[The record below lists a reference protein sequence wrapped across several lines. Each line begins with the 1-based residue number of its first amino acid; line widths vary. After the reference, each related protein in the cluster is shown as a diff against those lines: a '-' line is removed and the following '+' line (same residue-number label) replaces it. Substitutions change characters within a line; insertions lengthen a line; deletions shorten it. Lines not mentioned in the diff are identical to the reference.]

1 MGCTGVIYRDLKPEN
16 ILLRENGHIQLTD
29 FDLSFLTSSKPEVP
43 IVFFFLYEAFILWH
57 KTTAT
62 ITTKMLHNFFVA
74 KCCDFCE
81 FWLELYV
88 VWNVLQLITP
98 EFLHCENENVINQ
111 SLPILLAEPVTSSNS
126 FVGTEEY
133 IAPVRFYMPAPVCL
147 TDWCF
152 NVKFTLGFLWLVACP
167 NY

>member
-16 ILLRENGHIQLTD
+16 ILLQENGHIQLTD

-43 IVFFFLYEAFILWH
+43 IVFFFL
-57 KTTAT
+57 
-62 ITTKMLHNFFVA
+62 LHNFFVA
-74 KCCDFCE
+74 KCCDFCV

-111 SLPILLAEPVTSSNS
+111 SVPILLAEPVTSSNS

-133 IAPVRFYMPAPVCL
+133 IAPVRFYMPAPACL

-152 NVKFTLGFLWLVACP
+152 NVKFILGFLWLFAFP